1 MIVEFEKKDKIKS
14 VLSFIIISN
23 LMTIQSSVRKFR
35 VIIRFHHFQCY
46 IYTLSYIQDM
56 FSVTHTV
63 VFFCSNVEKETN
75 TCICWYLK
83 LCKWNNYNSNTNKMF
98 SYLKKKPDRSF
109 LPFASNA
116 SVYFIMNVHNHLCCT
131 I

>member
-1 MIVEFEKKDKIKS
+1 MTIKS
-14 VLSFIIISN
+14 S
-23 LMTIQSSVRKFR
+23 MRKFR

-56 FSVTHTV
+56 FFVTHTA

-83 LCKWNNYNSNTNKMF
+83 LCRWNNDNSNTNKMF
-98 SYLKKKPDRSF
+98 SYLKKNLIDHSYH
-109 LPFASNA
+109 LHQ
-116 SVYFIMNVHNHLCCT
+116 MHLCTLLWMCIIT
-131 I
+131 FAAQFRTSCSVKHSDKNSPRVNVFNVSE